1 MPTLSIQRR
10 LQRIKRFRDIS
21 VILAKYGFDEILGR
35 VHLPLQ
41 LKAVLRKPVGKVS
54 SSPERF
60 RLALE
65 ELGPTFIKLG
75 QTLSTRSYLFP
86 DAYARELAKLQDK
99 VKPVDFEVVEETV
112 TAELGRPLGEAFAE
126 FDPVPFASASIA
138 QVHRARLGSGEEVIV
153 KVQRPGVRETLAVDI
168 MILEDVARLLE
179 EHVPESRRY
188 DPSGIVREFKRT
200 SKREVDFGI
209 ERANI
214 EVFRRNFAE
223 SEEVYVEKT
232 YGDLSTSRV
241 LTVEFIDGIKI
252 LDVERLREAD
262 IDASVVARTG
272 ARAVLKQVLEDGFF
286 HADPHPGNIFVLRD
300 GRIAPVDFGMVGRL
314 TDDDMDV
321 LSDFFIGFVKK
332 DPDRLLRVMERLDLI
347 PGDVE
352 KREVIE
358 DLMLLIDKY
367 STMSLGQVNMKEFL
381 AEVISFLRMYR
392 IRMRTEF
399 LLLGKAL
406 GVYEEVGR
414 VLDPDFNM
422 LEEARPYVERLVR
435 KKYTFSGLLGHRA
448 SHMGDVIT
456 QLSSIPG
463 DLASLIAVAKSG
475 KLRIEF
481 EHLGLEKL
489 TGEFEKSSSRISFSM
504 LVAAL
509 IVASCLIMVF
519 GRDAVPY
526 HRALGTG
533 GFIFAAVVG
542 LWLLVDTIRS
552 GRV

>member
-1 MPTLSIQRR
+1 VPTLRIQRR

-35 VHLPLQ
+35 AHLPVHL
-41 LKAVLRKPVGKVS
+41 KAALRKPIGKVTT
-54 SSPERF
+54 SPERL
-60 RLALE
+60 RQALE
-65 ELGPTFIKLG
+65 ELGPTFIKFG

-86 DAYARELAKLQDK
+86 PEYSRELAKLQDK
-99 VKPVDFEVVEETV
+99 VKPFEFDKVCDVV
-112 TAELGRPLGEAFAE
+112 TAELGKPLEEAFASFE
-126 FDPVPFASASIA
+126 TEPFASASIA
-138 QVHRARLGSGEEVIV
+138 QVHRARLPGGEEVVV
-153 KVQRPGVRETLAVDI
+153 KVQRPGVRETLVQDI
-168 MILEDVARLLE
+168 MILEDIARLLE

-188 DPSGIVREFKRT
+188 DPSGMVREFKRT

-214 EVFRRNFAE
+214 EVFRRNFE
-223 SEEVYVEKT
+223 GSEEVYVEET
-232 YGDLSTSRV
+232 YGEYSTSRV
-241 LTVEFIDGIKI
+241 LTIEFIDGIKI
-252 LDVERLREAD
+252 SDTERLKEAD
-262 IDASVVARTG
+262 VDASSVARVG
-272 ARAVLKQVLEDGFF
+272 ARAVLKQVFDDGFF

-314 TDDDMDV
+314 TEDDKDALAD
-321 LSDFFIGFVKK
+321 LLIGFVKK
-332 DPDRLLRVMERLDLI
+332 NPDRLMRVMEKLDLI
-347 PGDVE
+347 PANVD
-352 KREVIE
+352 KREVVE
-358 DLMLLIDKY
+358 DLMLIIDKY
-367 STMSLGQVNMKEFL
+367 SMMSLGEVNMKEL
-381 AEVISFLRMYR
+381 ISEVMSFLTMYR

-414 VLDPDFNM
+414 VLDPGFNM
-422 LEEARPYVERLVR
+422 LEEAKPYVEKLVR
-435 KKYTFSGLLGHRA
+435 RKYSISGLLGHRT
-448 SHMGDVIT
+448 SELGDVIT

-463 DLASLIAVAKSG
+463 DLASLISVAKAG

-481 EHLGLEKL
+481 EHRGLEKL
-489 TGEFEKSSSRISFSM
+489 TSEFEKSSSRLSFSM

-519 GRDAVPY
+519 GREAVPY

-533 GFIFAAVVG
+533 GFFFAAIVG
-542 LWLLVDTIRS
+542 LWLLIDTIRS

>member
-21 VILAKYGFDEILGR
+21 FVLAKYGFDEILGR
-35 VHLPLQ
+35 AHLPLQ
-41 LKAVLRKPVGKVS
+41 IKAALHKPIGKVNT
-54 SSPERF
+54 SPERL

-65 ELGPTFIKLG
+65 ELGPTFIKFG

-86 DAYARELAKLQDK
+86 ADYSREIAKLQDE
-99 VKPVDFEVVEETV
+99 VKPLHFEAVRDVVI
-112 TAELGRPLGEAFAE
+112 AELGKPLDEAFAA
-126 FDPVPFASASIA
+126 FDPAPFASASIA
-138 QVHRARLGSGEEVIV
+138 QVHRARLKTGEEVVV
-153 KVQRPGVRETLAVDI
+153 KVQRPGVRQALATDI

-179 EHVPESRRY
+179 EHVPESRMY

-200 SKREVDFGI
+200 SKREVDFGV

-214 EVFRRNFAE
+214 EVFRRNFAG
-223 SEEVYVEKT
+223 SEEVRVEKT
-232 YGDLSTSRV
+232 YGDYSTSRV

-252 LDVERLREAD
+252 SDVDRLREAGVD
-262 IDASVVARTG
+262 TSAVARIG
-272 ARAVLKQVLEDGFF
+272 ARAVLKQVFEDGFF
-286 HADPHPGNIFVLRD
+286 HADPHPGNLFVLRD
-300 GRIAPVDFGMVGRL
+300 GRIAPVDFGIVGRL
-314 TDDDMDV
+314 TDDDMDN
-321 LSDFFIGFVKK
+321 LSDLFRGVVKK
-332 DPDRLLRVMERLDLI
+332 DPDRMLRVMERLDVI
-347 PGDVE
+347 PQGVS
-352 KREVIE
+352 KREVVE

-367 STMSLGQVNMKEFL
+367 GTMSLGQVNMKELLSDAMSFL
-381 AEVISFLRMYR
+381 AMYR

-399 LLLGKAL
+399 LLLGKSL

-422 LEEARPYVERLVR
+422 LEEARPFVERLVR
-435 KKYTFSGLLGHRA
+435 KKYTISGLLGGRA
-448 SHMGDVIT
+448 SHAGDLIS
-456 QLSSIPG
+456 QIASIPG
-463 DLASLIAVAKSG
+463 DLASLIGVAKAG

-481 EHLGLEKL
+481 EHRGLEKL
-489 TGEFEKSSSRISFSM
+489 TSEFEKSSSRISFSM

-519 GRDAVPY
+519 GKEAVPY

-533 GFIFAAVVG
+533 GFLFAAIVG
-542 LWLLVDTIRS
+542 LWLLIDTIRS